1 METITGVPARR
12 ASMLAVLTAAAISSN
27 YLLIGVV
34 NVKFMDLI
42 VFASG
47 YLFGAGFGVAVG
59 TLTWLV
65 YGTLNP
71 YGFMLPILVATI
83 LGESIYGV
91 AGGLAS
97 RVMRVGEGR
106 GADIRFGVV
115 GFLLTVV
122 YDLFTN
128 IVSALVIGLP
138 ISVGLV
144 TGLPFTAI
152 HTFSNTIF
160 FTFGMPPLANAIQ
173 RLIGEDLDE

>member
-1 METITGVPARR
+1 
-12 ASMLAVLTAAAISSN
+12 MLAVLTAAAISSN

-71 YGFMLPILVATI
+71 YGFMLPILVSTI
-83 LGESIYGV
+83 LGESIYGI

-97 RVMRVGEGR
+97 RVMRVGKGR

-152 HTFSNTIF
+152 HTFSNTVF